1 MLWEHGS
8 RNPTREHRE
17 HRGDLGP
24 VPEHGGQHAGVAGQ
38 AGGGLGQVL
47 RPAGYALRPGYSC
60 EFEKVLGEGGVVVGD
75 GGQGHPGQ
83 EGQARHYVREG
94 GVDQV
99 SASVNLVLLGVCRG
113 RHFVFITFWF
123 FFYC

>member
-8 RNPTREHRE
+8 RNSTREHGE

-24 VPEHGGQHAGVAGQ
+24 VAEHGGQHAGVPGQ

-47 RPAGYALRPGYSC
+47 GPTGYTLGAGYSC
-60 EFEKVLGEGGVVVGD
+60 EFEKVLSEGGVVVGD
-75 GGQGHPGQ
+75 GGEGHSGQ
-83 EGQARHYVREG
+83 EGQAWDYVGEG
-94 GVDQV
+94 GVDQG
-99 SASVNLVLLGVCRG
+99 SASVNLILLGVCRG
-113 RHFVFITFWF
+113 GHFVFITFWF